1 MRGPSDFDRL
11 LMAAASAVWLV
22 GPLCGDL
29 RGSGSLSGSVGVRR
43 PVLGAHSA
51 PARERRGEVGPPERP
66 SRGVGRSPTLVEQRV
81 GEGAQPPRTPRAS
94 APADLTGYWVAVITE
109 DWRFRMVTPPSRDYA
124 GVPLNPE
131 GTKVADAWDLARDV
145 SAGEQCRAFGAAGI
159 MRMPVRLH
167 VTWQDD
173 TTLKMEI
180 DNGNQVRFF
189 RFDRSSAPPGQPDW
203 QGTSLAEWE
212 TVQQGQAVVPSD
224 RGGDR
229 GQLSQLTG
237 TLKVETS
244 RMKPGYLRRNGI
256 PYSATATLTEFFDR
270 TAEPNGDSWLIL
282 TSIVED
288 PVYLSSPF
296 MLTTHFK
303 REPDG
308 AKFNPRP
315 CELTPP
321 VTGTAR

>member
-1 MRGPSDFDRL
+1 MTCGCLKRPAKLRVAQPFRAAPWPIAGRKACTTRGRGHLCLALLDSLRWLITIAGVMCLLDRTL
-11 LMAAASAVWLV
+11 AAQQQ
-22 GPLCGDL
+22 
-29 RGSGSLSGSVGVRR
+29 RGS
-43 PVLGAHSA
+43 
-51 PARERRGEVGPPERP
+51 P
-66 SRGVGRSPTLVEQRV
+66 S
-81 GEGAQPPRTPRAS
+81 AQPPRTPRAS
-94 APADLTGYWVAVITE
+94 APVDLTGYWVAVITE
-109 DWRFRMVTPPSRDYA
+109 DWRFRMVTPPSGDFA
-124 GVPLNPE
+124 GVPLNEE
-131 GTKVADAWDLARDV
+131 GRKVADAWDLAKDV
-145 SAGEQCRAFGAAGI
+145 SAGEQCRIFGAAGI

-189 RFDRSSAPPGQPDW
+189 RFDKSSAPPGQPDW

-212 TVQQGQAVVPSD
+212 TVQEGQAIIPSD

-229 GQLSQLTG
+229 GSLAQLTG

-244 RMKPGYLRRNGI
+244 RMKPGYLRRNGV

-270 TAEPNGDSWLIL
+270 TSEPNGDSWVIL

-315 CELTPP
+315 CEMTPP
-321 VTGTAR
+321 VSGTAR